1 MDYSSIND
9 CVYTSRNNTFYIEK
23 GDNSP
28 NIGRSLYDYSYTET
42 GTQIDDD
49 DATDPQYA
57 MSEGDDDCGSN
68 NTEYD
73 DDATGPQYASSEAH
87 DGFKGYP
94 SRMTQSW
101 SQSPSYVPHPEFVQN
116 DEGGS
121 DYDDEED
128 DDTVPQYPASDGYTS
143 FETTQSRS
151 TPNDGEAEDPVCDWD
166 VFSFESNPE
175 ETNRSVL
182 VFLPNHLHF
191 PIRATFSRMP
201 SFIAKC
207 ARAVRLSPPFSCCCC
222 TSIIST
228 TV

>member
-1 MDYSSIND
+1 
-9 CVYTSRNNTFYIEK
+9 
-23 GDNSP
+23 
-28 NIGRSLYDYSYTET
+28 
-42 GTQIDDD
+42 
-49 DATDPQYA
+49 

-87 DGFKGYP
+87 DGFEGYP

-128 DDTVPQYPASDGYTS
+128 DDTVPQYPVSDGYTS

-175 ETNRSVL
+175 ETNRTNERVSFFAECYPNLVHPDSKVDTTFYQSSDGYESDKEEVSADDYIDWDMIVHNDGVL
-182 VFLPNHLHF
+182 FDVEEGFATLKQQADDKRITIEQLNNYN
-191 PIRATFSRMP
+191 RALL
-201 SFIAKC
+201 FIKEK
-207 ARAVRLSPPFSCCCC
+207 LYSKY
-222 TSIIST
+222 
-228 TV
+228 